1 MRSENTVPNDV
12 EMVDIR
18 VYRNGKYT
26 IKTYEYRYRYTHLMY
41 FNDSH
46 GSGVSY
52 VCRKSRQ
59 KAGLRYAIRVLK
71 KECDAEI
78 RRISKINANLDR
90 LSAKLDA
97 EGK

>member
-1 MRSENTVPNDV
+1 MRSENTIPADV
-12 EMVDIR
+12 ELVDIR
-18 VYRNGKYT
+18 VYRNGKYKIT
-26 IKTYEYRYRYTHLMY
+26 NYTYSYRYTHLMH
-41 FNDSH
+41 FSDSH